1 MAINDVL
8 LLLVRGTNLSVVP
21 DPSIAGSFIGDL
33 KSVTIRQAL
42 GLILRPLGLD
52 FTVDGG
58 VIHVFRREPE
68 TRLFA
73 ADYLAAERAGEASI
87 GIDPAAR
94 ANGSYARV
102 TTSVKGDVFADIA
115 KASGSAVQPGRS
127 TWIEGRAIRV
137 TVFPERLDRVGAYLE
152 AVSDRVLRQ
161 ADRARVV
168 EVELGG
174 NKAATLDWT
183 GLRQTRDREQVMAA
197 LAAQG
202 TVTILAAPRLVVLNN
217 EPAIVRTETVTI
229 AVTPQIAED
238 SVVTLSLSPLV
249 GSPQTLQADMIA
261 RVSDGETIVVA
272 GFGRDQESREKKSS
286 TTSGGWF
293 GHSTVVT
300 KKHRARRP
308 PDAENQPLP
317 YRSQRLSSSRSR
329 SADTGSVSLPSPSH
343 AGAFALQAIRRR
355 EGFVVTGDI
364 GTGKTT
370 LRRALLAIDRRRLA
384 LVLNRSCRKK
394 I

>member
-1 MAINDVL
+1 VHRVSIVVTLALAGLSARAGAQAARTAPMPPLPLTQLDNRAQSPDLDNRAFSLTFAQPVAINDVL
-8 LLLVRGTNLSVVP
+8 LLLVRGTTLSVVP
-21 DPSIAGSFIGDL
+21 DPSIGGSFIGDL
-33 KSVTIRQAL
+33 KAVTIRQAL

-73 ADYLAAERAGEASI
+73 ADYLAAERTGDAGI
-87 GIDPAAR
+87 GIDPATR

-102 TTSVKGDVFADIA
+102 TTSVKGDVFTDIA
-115 KASGSAVQPGRS
+115 KGVQGLLSNRG
-127 TWIEGRAIRV
+127 TFNVDRKAGLIQV
-137 TVFPERLDRVGAYLE
+137 TDFPERLDRVGAYLE

-161 ADRARVV
+161 VQIEARVV

-202 TVTILAAPRLVVLNN
+202 TVTILAAPRLVVLNS
-217 EPAIVRTETVTI
+217 EPAIVRTEGLTL

-238 SVVTLSLSPLV
+238 GVVTLSLSPLV
-249 GSPQTLQADMIA
+249 GTPQALQADMIA

-300 KKHRARRP
+300 KKHVELVVLLTPRIV
-308 PDAENQPLP
+308 PLP
-317 YRSQRLSSSRSR
+317 
-329 SADTGSVSLPSPSH
+329 
-343 AGAFALQAIRRR
+343 
-355 EGFVVTGDI
+355 
-364 GTGKTT
+364 
-370 LRRALLAIDRRRLA
+370 
-384 LVLNRSCRKK
+384 
-394 I
+394 

>member
-1 MAINDVL
+1 MHWVSIVVTLALAGVSARAGAQGARPAPMPPLPLTQLDNRAQSPDLDNRAFSLTFAQPVAINDVL

-73 ADYLAAERAGEASI
+73 ADYLAAERTGEASI

-115 KASGSAVQPGRS
+115 KGIQGLLSNRGTFNVDRKAGLVQ
-127 TWIEGRAIRV
+127 V
-137 TVFPERLDRVGAYLE
+137 TDFPERLDRVGAYLE

-161 ADRARVV
+161 VQIEARVV

-217 EPAIVRTETVTI
+217 EPAIVRTDGLTI

-238 SVVTLSLSPLV
+238 GVVTLSLSPLV
-249 GSPQTLQADMIA
+249 GTPQALQADMIA
-261 RVSDGETIVVA
+261 RVNDGETIVVA

-300 KKHRARRP
+300 KKHIELVVLLTPRIVA
-308 PDAENQPLP
+308 LP
-317 YRSQRLSSSRSR
+317 
-329 SADTGSVSLPSPSH
+329 
-343 AGAFALQAIRRR
+343 
-355 EGFVVTGDI
+355 
-364 GTGKTT
+364 
-370 LRRALLAIDRRRLA
+370 
-384 LVLNRSCRKK
+384 
-394 I
+394 

>member
-1 MAINDVL
+1 VHRVSIVVTLALAGLSARAGAQAARTAPMPPLPLTQLDNRAQSPDLDNRAFSLTFAQPVAINDVL
-8 LLLVRGTNLSVVP
+8 LLLVRGTTLSVVP
-21 DPSIAGSFIGDL
+21 DPSIGGSFIGDL
-33 KSVTIRQAL
+33 KAVTIRQAL

-73 ADYLAAERAGEASI
+73 ADYLAAERTGDASI
-87 GIDPAAR
+87 GIDPATR
-94 ANGSYARV
+94 ASGSYARV
-102 TTSVKGDVFADIA
+102 MTSVKGDVFTDIA
-115 KASGSAVQPGRS
+115 KGVQGLLSNRG
-127 TWIEGRAIRV
+127 TFNVDRKAGLIQV
-137 TVFPERLDRVGAYLE
+137 TDFPERLDRVGAYLE

-161 ADRARVV
+161 VQIEARVV

-174 NKAATLDWT
+174 NRAATLDWT

-217 EPAIVRTETVTI
+217 EPAIVRTEGLTL

-238 SVVTLSLSPLV
+238 GVVTLSLSPLV
-249 GSPQTLQADMIA
+249 GTPPARQADMIA

-272 GFGRDQESREKKSS
+272 CFGRDQESREKKSS

-300 KKHRARRP
+300 KKHIELVVLLTPRIV
-308 PDAENQPLP
+308 PLP
-317 YRSQRLSSSRSR
+317 
-329 SADTGSVSLPSPSH
+329 
-343 AGAFALQAIRRR
+343 
-355 EGFVVTGDI
+355 
-364 GTGKTT
+364 
-370 LRRALLAIDRRRLA
+370 
-384 LVLNRSCRKK
+384 
-394 I
+394 